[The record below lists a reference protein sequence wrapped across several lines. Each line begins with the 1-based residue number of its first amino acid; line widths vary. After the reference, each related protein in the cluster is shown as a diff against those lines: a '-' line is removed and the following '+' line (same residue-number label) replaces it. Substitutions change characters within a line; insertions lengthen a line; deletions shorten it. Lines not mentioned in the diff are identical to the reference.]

1 MPRELIIPFL
11 ITANYQT
18 SLAIRQLRGELGQL
32 PAELTAMRAAA
43 AEVYAMGAMGLFS
56 LGMLAVG
63 AQQLASALVSAQQM
77 AALAAV
83 ATGQFAATSA
93 VANEIL
99 RQSASVSR
107 SYGQSLGE
115 IAAAFLEAARAGMTI
130 SQAAA
135 LIPEAMNLAETSG
148 ADLAETVRMTFAIM
162 RNLGMPITR
171 QFARMITSELSYALD
186 RSLMD
191 IEDVMHAIKY
201 AGPIAGQL
209 GVPLHDLFAA
219 LMLLHDAGIRAS
231 IAGTGLAR
239 MLIRLEAPTAQ
250 ARRELAKL
258 GIDWHELR
266 PSAKELADIIDLLA
280 ANADELTIRLLLGE
294 RAERAFYAIVKQG
307 TDELRKHAREL
318 RQHGENASYAEQ
330 KYRALAQTPAQR
342 FRVAVA
348 TIRNSMTLM
357 VEPLFRLQLTVA
369 EAFAELTK
377 AVSDSPLL
385 RAISKM
391 VVGFGAL
398 FGGVTLVISSFAWLA
413 GRFLELSTIGSH
425 FLMVIDRLQASLGNL
440 TLSALRVPMRG
451 FVRRFESVLPSRRIG
466 THGDLA

>member
-99 RQSASVSR
+99 QQSAMASR
-107 SYGQSLGE
+107 RYGQSLGDV
-115 IAAAFLEAARAGMTI
+115 AAAFLEAARAGMTI

-266 PSAKELADIIDLLA
+266 PSAKE
-280 ANADELTIRLLLGE
+280 
-294 RAERAFYAIVKQG
+294 
-307 TDELRKHAREL
+307 
-318 RQHGENASYAEQ
+318 S
-330 KYRALAQTPAQR
+330 
-342 FRVAVA
+342 
-348 TIRNSMTLM
+348 
-357 VEPLFRLQLTVA
+357 
-369 EAFAELTK
+369 
-377 AVSDSPLL
+377 
-385 RAISKM
+385 
-391 VVGFGAL
+391 
-398 FGGVTLVISSFAWLA
+398 
-413 GRFLELSTIGSH
+413 GRYY
-425 FLMVIDRLQASLGNL
+425 
-440 TLSALRVPMRG
+440 
-451 FVRRFESVLPSRRIG
+451 
-466 THGDLA
+466 

>member
-43 AEVYAMGAMGLFS
+43 AEVYAIGAMGLFS

-99 RQSASVSR
+99 QQSAMASR
-107 SYGQSLGE
+107 RYGQSLGE
-115 IAAAFLEAARAGMTI
+115 VAAAFLEAARAGMTI
-130 SQAAA
+130 SQAAS

-148 ADLAETVRMTFAIM
+148 ADLSETVRMTFAIM

-201 AGPIAGQL
+201 VGPIAGQL
-209 GVPLHDLFAA
+209 GVPLHD
-219 LMLLHDAGIRAS
+219 
-231 IAGTGLAR
+231 
-239 MLIRLEAPTAQ
+239 
-250 ARRELAKL
+250 
-258 GIDWHELR
+258 
-266 PSAKELADIIDLLA
+266 
-280 ANADELTIRLLLGE
+280 
-294 RAERAFYAIVKQG
+294 
-307 TDELRKHAREL
+307 
-318 RQHGENASYAEQ
+318 
-330 KYRALAQTPAQR
+330 QR
-342 FRVAVA
+342 
-348 TIRNSMTLM
+348 
-357 VEPLFRLQLTVA
+357 
-369 EAFAELTK
+369 
-377 AVSDSPLL
+377 
-385 RAISKM
+385 
-391 VVGFGAL
+391 
-398 FGGVTLVISSFAWLA
+398 
-413 GRFLELSTIGSH
+413 
-425 FLMVIDRLQASLGNL
+425 
-440 TLSALRVPMRG
+440 
-451 FVRRFESVLPSRRIG
+451 
-466 THGDLA
+466 